1 MKLIFALFCLLFVNN
16 NLTYSQNKIYLPDEV
31 KDGKVIEI
39 TPREIKYTDPS
50 NLSVIDSVPRNKT
63 LLLFNDK
70 GGFLVVS
77 KPDSSNFS
85 LNKNLKD
92 NFINAQNDT
101 IINTDRIFTRN
112 KKIINCTINNED
124 ILAFFINLNGV
135 ELKVDKSTVAVVIY
149 KNGEHTILSDI
160 VTATDVLYSF
170 QIKDNPNAY
179 TKSKVTMPFPAHAE
193 SNRIPESNKNSDT
206 QTNVPAKQVNAEVTR
221 QQNALTGT
229 EQATSDSILAAK
241 EIDKKYLLILAAA
254 NSLAERGEYSRA
266 KYFYSK
272 ANELKPGERVP
283 LDGID
288 RIDKKLLALDKLK
301 SDSAE
306 FDEYIAIG
314 DSLVNSKKWDSALLV
329 YNKAKAMRPQ
339 DYYVNQE
346 MKYVQS
352 EINNLKIEAQKEAE
366 IKFNNAIAKADI
378 AVKEKRYEDAL
389 ASYKE
394 ALSIHPDNQ
403 YAIDRVKIL
412 DYQLSLQK
420 TEAEH

>member
-1 MKLIFALFCLLFVNN
+1 MKFIFALFYFLFVCS

-39 TPREIKYTDPS
+39 TPREIKYTDTS
-50 NLSVIDSVPRNKT
+50 ILSVIDSVPRNKT

-77 KPDSSNFS
+77 KPDSSNLLLS
-85 LNKNLKD
+85 KNLTD

-101 IINTDRIFTRN
+101 TINTDRIFTRN
-112 KKIINCTINNED
+112 KKIINCIINNED

-160 VTATDVLYSF
+160 VTAADVLYTF
-170 QIKDNPNAY
+170 QMQDNPNAY
-179 TKSKVTMPFPAHAE
+179 TKSEVTMPLPAPAE
-193 SNRIPESNKNSDT
+193 SNRIPENNKNSAT
-206 QTNVPAKQVNAEVTR
+206 GTNTPKSVNAEVTA
-221 QQNALTGT
+221 QQHSLTGT
-229 EQATSDSILAAK
+229 EQAPSDSILAAK
-241 EIDKKYLLILAAA
+241 EIDKKYLLIVAAA

-272 ANELKPGERVP
+272 ANELKPNEREP

-288 RIDKKLLALDKLK
+288 RVNKKLLALDKLK
-301 SDSAE
+301 GESA
-306 FDEYIAIG
+306 DYDGYIAIG
-314 DSLVNSKKWDSALLV
+314 DSLVNSKQWDSALVV
-329 YNKAKAMRPQ
+329 YNKAKAIRPQ

-346 MKYVQS
+346 IKYVES

-366 IKFNNAIAKADI
+366 IKFNNAIARADI

-389 ASYKE
+389 AAYNE
-394 ALSIHPDNQ
+394 ALSIHADSQ
-403 YAIDRVKIL
+403 YAIDRTKIL
-412 DYQLSLQK
+412 SYQISLQK
-420 TEAEH
+420 KDADH